1 MCEVCKLGV
10 KRERLTYL
18 RGLQFQGRCMQL
30 ESFMKEAHNSEN
42 KAEVIARAIKY
53 IEGSNEPK
61 R

>member
-1 MCEVCKLGV
+1 MCEVCKLGAQ
-10 KRERLTYL
+10 RERLTYL
-18 RGLQFQGRCMQL
+18 RGLQFQSKCMQL
-30 ESFMKEAHNSEN
+30 EDFIKEAHDSEN